1 MRNTM
6 RNTMKLSELK
16 LALQAE
22 FEKLARLE
30 SKNTYRSMMV
40 LSGRFDDM
48 HTYTL
53 TLTHKGGKAS
63 VLIVVNRE
71 GMRSYGVAVATEQ
84 PYEEALYAI
93 RHQLLDHHKAR
104 KFWGWN

>member
-1 MRNTM
+1 MKNTKG
-6 RNTMKLSELK
+6 NTMKLSDLK

-22 FEKLARLE
+22 FEKLAHLE
-30 SKNTYRSMMV
+30 SMNTYRSMMV
-40 LSGRFDDM
+40 LSGRFDEL

-63 VLIVVNRE
+63 VLIVVTRE
-71 GMRSYGVAVATEQ
+71 GRRSYGVAVATDQ

-93 RHQLLDHHKAR
+93 RHQLLNHHEAR
-104 KFWGWN
+104 KFWD

>member
-1 MRNTM
+1 MRNTKG
-6 RNTMKLSELK
+6 NTMKLSELK
-16 LALQAE
+16 LALQSE
-22 FEKLARLE
+22 FEKLAHLE
-30 SKNTYRSMMV
+30 SMNTYRSMMV

-63 VLIVVNRE
+63 VLIVVTRE
-71 GMRSYGVAVATEQ
+71 GMRSYGVAVAMEQ

-93 RHQLLDHHKAR
+93 RHQLLDHHTAR

>member
-1 MRNTM
+1 M

-22 FEKLARLE
+22 FEKLAHLE
-30 SKNTYRSMMV
+30 SMNTYRSMMV
-40 LSGRFDDM
+40 LTGRFDDM

-63 VLIVVNRE
+63 VLIVVTRE
-71 GMRSYGVAVATEQ
+71 GMRSYGVAVSMEQ

-93 RHQLLDHHKAR
+93 RHQLLDHHTAR